1 MWWCQFDLHRRIVAS
16 CRFSIF
22 CPPFHWSIDLLLST
36 TSASTF
42 GGYARRRPV
51 SWKRDAATSQS
62 SKNKRENFSF
72 FLKKKMKEKES
83 MRHYRER
90 KRRNN

>member
-1 MWWCQFDLHRRIVAS
+1 MWWCQLSFHRRIVAS

-22 CPPFHWSIDLLLST
+22 CPLFHWSIDLLLST

-42 GGYARRRPV
+42 GGYARRRPI

-62 SKNKRENFSF
+62 SE
-72 FLKKKMKEKES
+72 KKMKERKKVRE